1 MNLSLYV
8 TIRPLNKITFC
19 LISYQLFKTKKKVQE
34 KKFCCYLWKKSNFE
48 TNIFKHS
55 DQEFEKDKDL
65 FDLNNA
71 TLILDFELY

>member
-8 TIRPLNKITFC
+8 TIKPLNKITFC
-19 LISYQLFKTKKKVQE
+19 LISYQLFKTKKKFQE
-34 KKFCCYLWKKSNFE
+34 KKLCCYLLEKSNFE

>member
-1 MNLSLYV
+1 MW
-8 TIRPLNKITFC
+8 
-19 LISYQLFKTKKKVQE
+19 E
-34 KKFCCYLWKKSNFE
+34 KSNFE